1 MDSFHT
7 MNGYHTSNGDHY
19 KRLVTIIEMGTILGI
34 VVILRFLPLYG
45 MVTFLKDCN
54 DFKGQG
60 RLMIFYHPRD
70 GDLLKDSECPRD
82 SDHHKY
88 DGQ

>member
-1 MDSFHT
+1 
-7 MNGYHTSNGDHY
+7 
-19 KRLVTIIEMGTILGI
+19 
-34 VVILRFLPLYG
+34 

-70 GDLLKDSECPRD
+70 GDLLKDGDLGALTAP
-82 SDHHKY
+82 
-88 DGQ
+88 GMMNALIIVGAAN